1 MLESKYVRS
10 MARRLLSR
18 SSRRAPNDSVL
29 AVRLDYLPGA
39 MMWLV
44 TTSNQAR
51 LMRKA
56 REGRTTSD
64 VCVMSLA
71 EAQELFTTVGDPM
84 PSGLYEV
91 AAWLLSPAPEDF
103 STPAPDESDSVD
115 LEEPED
121 LS

>member
-1 MLESKYVRS
+1 G
-10 MARRLLSR
+10 
-18 SSRRAPNDSVL
+18 DVL
-29 AVRLDYLPGA
+29 AVRLDYLPSA

-44 TTSNQAR
+44 TTPNQAR

-91 AAWLLSPAPEDF
+91 AAWLLAPAPEDF